1 MIHPLDRDCRWWS
14 KVPKTIISSFYH
26 SWRPARFLLLQAL
39 QLHVAPPAA
48 VAEKHEEED
57 EGSEKQTS
65 TRRIGNERAS
75 CGKSFESHSIASP
88 PQSSPQHLVDIMVSL
103 WFFLDFFS
111 PLSLAITLF
120 WFRFHSFSSSF
131 WYHMITTLSCA
142 SFFAVLCFLFVFKV
156 VDLAISSGYISA
168 SSLDLVIN
176 CLLKNGS
183 SDVLFSF
190 SAFFWFLRSV
200 ESISLFPADDEM
212 TCGFGFGVV
221 LGFFFFSGSDFCVW
235 TPVFVLE
242 QDRSGLSIHVFLH
255 CSHSHLEIV
264 PDTWTLF
271 IPKALVYVYACISF
285 VDSQG
290 FCVPSLLETILLEY
304 LWLWSFAPLI
314 ATESSDIAVRH

>member
-14 KVPKTIISSFYH
+14 KVLKTIISSFYH
-26 SWRPARFLLLQAL
+26 SSRPARFLLLQAL

-65 TRRIGNERAS
+65 TRRKGNERAC

-131 WYHMITTLSCA
+131 WYHIITTLSCA
-142 SFFAVLCFLFVFKV
+142 SFVAVLCFLFFFKV

-183 SDVLFSF
+183 SDVLLSF
-190 SAFFWFLRSV
+190 SAFFWFLRWV
-200 ESISLFPADDEM
+200 ESISLFPAGRRNDM
-212 TCGFGFGVV
+212 RFRIWCRSW
-221 LGFFFFSGSDFCVW
+221 FFFFSRLRFLCLNSSFCSW
-235 TPVFVLE
+235 IRSFWSE
-242 QDRSGLSIHVFLH
+242 QSCLSTLLTFAFGDRSRYVNSV
-255 CSHSHLEIV
+255 HS
-264 PDTWTLF
+264 
-271 IPKALVYVYACISF
+271 
-285 VDSQG
+285 
-290 FCVPSLLETILLEY
+290 
-304 LWLWSFAPLI
+304 
-314 ATESSDIAVRH
+314 